1 MQEGSGRQEIKIER
15 AIHKKITPKYAITA
29 DAEEQPIEQL
39 SIIYKIIIT
48 IEEWF
53 LITTSMILHGI
64 YQNEE

>member
-48 IEEWF
+48 IEE
-53 LITTSMILHGI
+53 
-64 YQNEE
+64 